1 METLRDMLKANA
13 EKLGDHP
20 CIKFYDQ
27 TITYR
32 QLDERS
38 NQVANFLMENGVKKG
53 DIVSIMVGNSPEY
66 LYLVFGAS
74 KTGAIAG
81 PVNNW
86 WLEKEVD
93 HLVHDS
99 EPVMMAFEDR
109 FMFIADALKDDM
121 PSVRQ
126 IISVGEP
133 KDSDIETTGIGD
145 ILAEY
150 PTAITEEPAL
160 SGDDPALI
168 AYTSGTTGFPKGALL
183 SHGGLV
189 FASGSKQKLVDLE
202 PRYVV
207 LCVLPLFF
215 TGGFADLAL
224 PCLYSGATIILRRQ
238 FSATEFWP
246 LVEEYKINGFYI
258 VPTMWTI
265 LLYMPEAS
273 QVDTSSL
280 EMAISGAAPI
290 PEQELKECEE
300 RFNIP
305 ILEGYGLTENSGGCL
320 ANTLDLAKVGSVGT
334 PMQGME
340 VTIFDE
346 EDNEL
351 PPGEVGEIVTRSKAV
366 MKGYYKRPE
375 ESAETLRGGWLH
387 TGDIGYRDEDD
398 YFYIV
403 DRKKEMIIKGGINIF
418 PKELENVIYNHPKV
432 MKAAVIGMPDEKFG
446 EVPVA
451 VVMLTPGESATE
463 EEILGFCRDN
473 MADYKIPSQVMFR
486 ELIPTNPAGKVLK
499 REMLKQIEE
508 DEKGTGEEVP
518 VAPLFEGMA
527 ERFLPDKAGGFE
539 AVISYE
545 IMGAGG
551 GQWTVRIKDQDFI
564 LEEGLAE
571 DRDALLKARAGDYYN
586 VTTGKIDG
594 VTAVATG
601 RMRIDGNV
609 MLVAQLREMFK
620 PA

>member
-13 EKLGDHP
+13 EKFGDHP

-32 QLDERS
+32 QLDQRS
-38 NQVANFLMENGVKKG
+38 NQVANFLIQNGVKKG

-109 FMFIADALKDDM
+109 FMFIAEALKDDM
-121 PSVRQ
+121 PSVRK

-133 KDSDIETTGIGD
+133 RGSDLETMNIEGILDS
-145 ILAEY
+145 Y
-150 PTAITEEPAL
+150 PTELTRKPAL

-183 SHGGLV
+183 THGGLV
-189 FASGSKQKLVDLE
+189 FASGSKRKLVDLG
-202 PRYVV
+202 PDDVV

-224 PCLYSGATIILRRQ
+224 PCLYSGATIVLRRR
-238 FSATEFWP
+238 FSATEFWS
-246 LVEEYKINGFYI
+246 LIEEHRVTGFYI

-265 LLYMPEAS
+265 LLYLPEAS

-280 EMAISGAAPI
+280 KVAISGAAPI
-290 PEQELKECEE
+290 PEQELKECQE
-300 RFNIP
+300 RFSIP

-320 ANTLDLAKVGSVGT
+320 ANALDLAKAGSVGK

-346 EDNEL
+346 DDAEL
-351 PPGEVGEIVTRSKAV
+351 PPGEVGEIVTRSEAV

-375 ESAETLRGGWLH
+375 ETAETLRGGWLH
-387 TGDIGYRDEDD
+387 TGDIGY
-398 YFYIV
+398 
-403 DRKKEMIIKGGINIF
+403 
-418 PKELENVIYNHPKV
+418 
-432 MKAAVIGMPDEKFG
+432 
-446 EVPVA
+446 
-451 VVMLTPGESATE
+451 
-463 EEILGFCRDN
+463 
-473 MADYKIPSQVMFR
+473 
-486 ELIPTNPAGKVLK
+486 
-499 REMLKQIEE
+499 
-508 DEKGTGEEVP
+508 
-518 VAPLFEGMA
+518 
-527 ERFLPDKAGGFE
+527 FE
-539 AVISYE
+539 AVISYD
-545 IMGAGG
+545 IMGLGG
-551 GQWTVRIKDQDFI
+551 GQWTVRIKDKEFK
-564 LEEGLAE
+564 LKEGLAE
-571 DRDALLKARAGDYYN
+571 DPDALVKARAGDYYN
-586 VTTGKIDG
+586 ITTGKIDG

-620 PA
+620 PAE